1 MNLHKEAIN
10 TGGNASSRKMRNVL
24 RLPTRALPLS
34 AGELQTLSHVKH
46 HRAFQTLHNGKAA
59 EIDHKIVVSERHAT
73 LRQQQSI
80 VARLAHFLDDVLHL
94 PWRQKLALFH
104 IHDLSGPGGRN
115 NEVCLAREECGNLK
129 NVEDF
134 ACGLALRRFVH
145 VGQNGYA
152 DLLAHLSENLQSLA
166 KARTAER
173 FDRCAIGLV
182 VRSFENQGNTAGG
195 CDLLQLEGH
204 EHDMLPAFDNART
217 RDEKKITGKV
227 ETKVR

>member
-1 MNLHKEAIN
+1 MNLHKKAID

-34 AGELQTLSHVKH
+34 AGELQTVSHVKH

-104 IHDLSGPGGRN
+104 IHDLSGPGGDRKSTRLN
-115 NEVCLAREECGNLK
+115 SS
-129 NVEDF
+129 
-134 ACGLALRRFVH
+134 H
-145 VGQNGYA
+145 V
-152 DLLAHLSENLQSLA
+152 S
-166 KARTAER
+166 
-173 FDRCAIGLV
+173 I
-182 VRSFENQGNTAGG
+182 
-195 CDLLQLEGH
+195 
-204 EHDMLPAFDNART
+204 
-217 RDEKKITGKV
+217 
-227 ETKVR
+227 